1 MSSLPFLLNWIYAVL
16 VAGLAD
22 WLIHTEKLTKEWTRK
37 LMSTIGL
44 LGPALG
50 LIALTFIGN
59 IDFLYSFLAL
69 QTTWESLI
77 LFAFWRSLEYFS
89 AILEFSSEFL

>member
-22 WLIHTEKLTKEWTRK
+22 WLIHSEKLSKEWTRK
-37 LMSTIGL
+37 LMTAIGL

-59 IDFLYSFLAL
+59 IDFLYSFLAF
-69 QTTWESLI
+69 QVT
-77 LFAFWRSLEYFS
+77 
-89 AILEFSSEFL
+89 